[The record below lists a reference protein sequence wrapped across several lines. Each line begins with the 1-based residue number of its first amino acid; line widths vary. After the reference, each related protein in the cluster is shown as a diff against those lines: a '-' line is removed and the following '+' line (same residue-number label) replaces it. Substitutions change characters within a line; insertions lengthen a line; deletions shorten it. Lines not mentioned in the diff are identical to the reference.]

1 MNEVTNDYG
10 LTSKVLNHVFLGEI
24 SRGGYPTG
32 YHCNRNLGDENAEVI
47 PETKAIISGDVF
59 EYVVRSKVTHNLKQS
74 NRGYST
80 FFPETWPRQQVL
92 DMIRRSCQLV
102 DSASDVY
109 VCNNILVKIVERNGN
124 IITFYPVR
132 EE

>member
-1 MNEVTNDYG
+1 MNEVANDYG
-10 LTSKVLNHVFLGEI
+10 LPSKALEHVFLGEI
-24 SRGGYPTG
+24 KGGYPTG
-32 YHCNRNLGDENAEVI
+32 YHCNRNLGDEYAEVL
-47 PETKAIISGDVF
+47 PETKAVISGDIF
-59 EYVVRSKVTHNLKQS
+59 EYKVRSKGTHNLKQF

-80 FFPETWPRQQVL
+80 FFPETWPRQQIL
-92 DMIRRSCQLV
+92 DMIEHSCQLV

-109 VCNNILVKIVERNGN
+109 VCNNILVRIVERNGD